1 MQDPENR
8 ESIFV
13 VWVNSG
19 GCHEDLLIRACS
31 FFPSDIWRPSSSA
44 LLPRKNYRIVTGYPA
59 GDVDDL
65 WPRLI
70 AQYMTKYIPG
80 NPNFVVQ
87 NMTGASSMIAANYV
101 YSVAKPD
108 ALNLGWI
115 DRHFTSING
124 WAQRSPILLGQ
135 VQLHRLT
142 IGKRASALHADG
154 QPIQNHRRRA
164 KVEGAAQMRL
174 RRRHRHGAFTFP
186 DYWKIRLPRNSPLFS
201 AIKAADQS
209 TSQWRR
215 ARSVVAP

>member
-13 VWVNSG
+13 VWMNSG

-124 WAQRSPILLGQ
+124 WAQRSPIRLGQ

-154 QPIQNHRRRA
+154 QPIPSKTCESRGSRPN
-164 KVEGAAQMRL
+164 AAPAAPPAR
-174 RRRHRHGAFTFP
+174 AFTFP
-186 DYWKIRLPRNSPLFS
+186 DYWKIRLARNSPLFS